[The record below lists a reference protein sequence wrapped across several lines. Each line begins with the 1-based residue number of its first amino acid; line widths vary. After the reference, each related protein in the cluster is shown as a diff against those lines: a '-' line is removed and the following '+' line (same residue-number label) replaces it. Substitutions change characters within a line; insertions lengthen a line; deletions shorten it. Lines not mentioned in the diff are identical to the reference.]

1 MPLIEKSYA
10 WNPAQPT
17 TFRMG
22 LFFYHYSH
30 GRYAEALAQARQV
43 QAPGVLYGH
52 VAVAAAAA
60 GLGDEEGATAA
71 IASIL
76 AIDPNYGEHV
86 AADLA
91 GRGLA
96 PALSHRL
103 IAGLAKAGLPGLE
116 TSDIASLEDFRSVR

>member
-43 QAPGVLYGH
+43 QAPRVLYGY

-60 GLGDEEGATAA
+60 GLGDEESAKAA

-76 AIDPNYGEHV
+76 AIDPNYGDRV

-103 IAGLAKAGLPGLE
+103 IAGSAKAGLPGLE
-116 TSDIASLEDFRSVR
+116 TFRYSIAGSFRSVR